1 MKKKYPDFPNY
12 SAFRRRLMLVTGIL
26 WLGVTTLIAQNTFQ
40 YTGTVSDKTG
50 ETLPGVSV
58 VVKGTVNGA
67 ATDIQGGYKITST
80 RSTEILV
87 FSFVG
92 YVTQEIE
99 TPAGIPLKVVLASS
113 AVGLSELVVIGYGT
127 QKKSVVT
134 GAINLDAIKSR
145 LNKLQNTQRTTVEL
159 WKPAP
164 GKHTIRLVPY
174 KFNKENP
181 FIELYFH
188 YNINNK
194 TYLSPMSFGRPDP
207 IVEFADKL
215 KRMGDKEDWKAAKKM
230 EPKLRTFVPVLVRG
244 EEGEGVK
251 FWGFG
256 KTVYQEILGY
266 MADADYGDIT
276 DPNEGRD
283 ITVEVVSAEDSGT
296 SYPVTTI
303 RVKPKETPLAVSK
316 EDTDK
321 YLNNQKEITELYSEL
336 TYAELKNVLEGWLNP
351 SAASE
356 DEKSASAE
364 TLSSTANNDDEAPFD
379 TTPSKPEVT
388 PAKKLDDVASAFDD
402 LFNS

>member
-1 MKKKYPDFPNY
+1 M
-12 SAFRRRLMLVTGIL
+12 
-26 WLGVTTLIAQNTFQ
+26 
-40 YTGTVSDKTG
+40 
-50 ETLPGVSV
+50 
-58 VVKGTVNGA
+58 
-67 ATDIQGGYKITST
+67 
-80 RSTEILV
+80 
-87 FSFVG
+87 
-92 YVTQEIE
+92 
-99 TPAGIPLKVVLASS
+99 
-113 AVGLSELVVIGYGT
+113 
-127 QKKSVVT
+127 
-134 GAINLDAIKSR
+134 AINLDAIKSR

-194 TYLSPMSFGRPDP
+194 SYLSPMSFGRPDP
-207 IVEFADKL
+207 IVEFAEKL

-244 EEGEGVK
+244 EEGDGVR

-303 RVKPKETPLAVSK
+303 RVKPKETPLATSK

-321 YLNNQKEITELYSEL
+321 YLNSQKEITELYSEL

-351 SAASE
+351 SAASD
-356 DEKSASAE
+356 DEVSTSAQ
-364 TLSSTANNDDEAPFD
+364 TLSSTAKNDEAPFD
-379 TTPSKPEVT
+379 IDE
-388 PAKKLDDVASAFDD
+388 PAKPAAPKAEAAPKKIDDVAAAFDD